1 MINKKE
7 IMHLI
12 KALIIDDEEKSRNIL
27 KTIVGKYC
35 PEVNVVGLAESADV
49 GYDLFVKTQPD
60 LIFLDV
66 EMPHGSGFDLLKR
79 LPSTDFEVIFVTGFD
94 HYALQAIK
102 FHALDYLLKPVDID
116 ELIQAVHKVKLSLAE
131 NLNRQRLS
139 ELLNNL
145 NNPNQASHKIAIP
158 TTTGREYIPVE
169 NIVRCSA
176 DGGCTWF
183 HLIDKRRILS
193 SKNLGEYEKILPDS
207 YNSGVHRFFRV
218 HYGHLI
224 NLNFI
229 HIVNRR
235 DNYVQMKDGAKIG
248 IAQRRKS
255 TFLDLLRQ
263 INMF

>member
-1 MINKKE
+1 
-7 IMHLI
+7 MHLI
-12 KALIIDDEEKSRNIL
+12 KALIVDDEQKSRNIL
-27 KTIVGKYC
+27 RSMIGKYC
-35 PEVNVVGLAESADV
+35 PEVHVAGLADSADS
-49 GYDLFVKTQPD
+49 GYELFVREQPD
-60 LIFLDV
+60 LVFLDV

-131 NLNRQRLS
+131 NLNKQRLS
-139 ELLNNL
+139 QLLNNL

-158 TTTGREYIPVE
+158 TMSGREYISVE
-169 NIVRCSA
+169 KIVRCTA

-183 HLIDKRRILS
+183 HLTDKRKILS
-193 SKNLGEYEKILPDS
+193 SKNLGEYEKILPDAYS
-207 YNSGVHRFFRV
+207 SGIHRFFRV

-229 HIVNRR
+229 EIVNRR
-235 DNYVQMKDGAKIG
+235 DNFVQMKDAAKIG
-248 IAQRRKS
+248 IAQRRKA
-255 TFLDLLRQ
+255 TFLDLLKQ